1 MIKQVFELP
10 DGKTF
15 ENFDKAKAHML
26 DLLSNEIGKIID
38 NHTST
43 TIVSG
48 NLTKQRLAI
57 FDMLTTN
64 NKKLVALMQQ
74 YAELEAQERPDDD

>member
-10 DGKTF
+10 NGKTF
-15 ENFDKAKAHML
+15 ADFGAAKAAGL
-26 DLLSNEIGKIID
+26 DLLANEIGKIID

-74 YAELEAQERPDDD
+74 YAELEAQQEPDND